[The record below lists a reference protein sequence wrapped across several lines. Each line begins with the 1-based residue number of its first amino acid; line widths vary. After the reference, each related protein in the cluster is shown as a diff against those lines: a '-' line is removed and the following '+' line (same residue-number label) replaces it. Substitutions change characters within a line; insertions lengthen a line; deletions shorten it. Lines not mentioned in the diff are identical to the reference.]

1 MSKWMESFFEG
12 VDTFFAWLSTSLKQT
27 TESYCELETADSPTV
42 LVNHDGSLLTVFHIE
57 GTTALMGAE
66 EFQALVEGLSNALHP
81 AMSRP
86 GHAIQVLFSQDKENI
101 QQHIRSIYA
110 PAEATAK
117 RLNLSLEDLFQER
130 VDYLSEYCA
139 EEKLYLVLYTRPFN
153 LPSDQLKNAA
163 KAKMKMLK
171 EKKAPPFRYTQAIYA
186 AIPELRD
193 THSAFVRSV
202 QSDLDTLNIVAR
214 VLDVH
219 EAIYAVRMSADPDFT
234 AEDWRPTLPGD
245 PIPVRELNNFEGD
258 PSDLLWPSLA
268 KQVIP
273 REAEIIDRRTVQV
286 GDKLYACAYI
296 DLFPKD
302 VRPFM
307 SLFTRILPTRIP
319 WRLSFFIESDGCN
332 SLKLKGLL
340 ASVLTF
346 SSAQNRL
353 LSDSVNL
360 LKYIQLNSDEAVVR
374 LRVVATTWAPEGDLP
389 LLRRRGSELVK
400 AIQGWGSTEVS
411 EICGDPFEGFV
422 ATMLATTTSSP
433 AVASVAPL
441 SDVIKMLPMTRPA
454 SPWKAGAILFRSP
467 DGKPWPFQPGSNMQT
482 TWIDLVYARPGS
494 GKSVLSNAQNLALC
508 MSAGITRLPRIA
520 IIDIGPSS
528 SGLISLLK
536 EALPPERRHLVSYH
550 RLRMTPEYSIN
561 PFDTQLGC
569 RYPTALERSFLVN
582 FLTLLTTPLGAPKP
596 YDGMADLAGMVVD
609 ELYKSLSDENNPAP
623 YSPGLEELIDG
634 ILDEI
639 GFVRDSKSTWWEVTD
654 ALFSAG
660 FAHEAMLAQRYAMPL
675 LADAASICRT
685 SSIEDLYEKVTT
697 PTGETLIG
705 AFSRMVS
712 SAVREYPVL
721 SRVTAFDLGESKIVS
736 LDLDEVAK
744 SGGDAADRKTSVMYM
759 LARYVLA
766 RHYYLTEEVLSD
778 IPEQYRN
785 YHADRIREIR
795 EDPKRIVYDEFHR
808 TSRSQAV
815 RDQVIIDM
823 REGRK
828 WNVQIS
834 LLSQSVDDFDSVMI
848 EFATAIY
855 IMDAGPAQTIEKTT
869 KIFGLSETAKVALR
883 TRVHGPRQG
892 GATFIVQFAT
902 KAGIS
907 VQLLTLTLG
916 PIELWAFSTTAEDA
930 AVRNQLYRHLGP
942 AEARRFL
949 ALLFPNG
956 SVTKELNER
965 LNLLEG
971 EVGVIDEENR
981 AGALGQLVQD
991 ILDAYARDP
1000 NSKSLAAVMSERVKQ
1015 RR

>member
-1 MSKWMESFFEG
+1 MSKWTESFFEG

-27 TESYCELETADSPTV
+27 TEAYCELETADSEDV
-42 LVNHDGSLLTVFHIE
+42 LVNHDGSLLTVFRIE
-57 GTTALMGAE
+57 GTTTLLGAE
-66 EFQALVEGLSNALHP
+66 EFQRLVDGLSNALHP
-81 AMSRP
+81 AMSQP
-86 GHAIQVLFSQDKENI
+86 GHAIQILFSQNKENI
-101 QQHIRSIYA
+101 KEHIRSIYA

-117 RLNLSLEDLFQER
+117 RLDLSLDDLFEER
-130 VDYLSEYCA
+130 VNYLSEYCS
-139 EEKLYLVLYTRPFN
+139 EEHLYIVLYTRPYCLSN
-153 LPSDQLKNAA
+153 DQIKAAA

-171 EKKAPPFRYTQAIYA
+171 DKKAPPFRYTQAIYA
-186 AIPELRD
+186 AMPELRD
-193 THSAFVRSV
+193 IHSAFVRSV
-202 QSDLDTLNIVAR
+202 KNDFENLNIVSQI
-214 VLDVH
+214 LEVH
-219 EAIYAVRMSADPDFT
+219 EAIRAIRLTADPDFT
-234 AEDWRPTLPGD
+234 SADWCPTLPGD
-245 PIPVRELNNFEGD
+245 KIPVRELNNFEGD
-258 PSDLLWPSLA
+258 VSDILWPSLA

-273 REAEIIDRRTVQV
+273 READIIDRRTVQV
-286 GDKLYACAYI
+286 GDKLYSCSYI

-307 SLFTRILPTRIP
+307 NLFTRILPTRIP
-319 WRLSFFIESDGCN
+319 WRISFFVESDGWN

-340 ASVLTF
+340 SSILSF
-346 SSAQNRL
+346 SSAENRL

-400 AIQGWGSTEVS
+400 AIQGWGSTDVS

-422 ATMLATTTSSP
+422 STLLATTTSSP

-441 SDVIKMLPMTRPA
+441 SDVIKMLPVTRPA
-454 SPWKAGAILFRSP
+454 SPWKSGAILFRSP
-467 DGKPWPFQPGSNMQT
+467 DGKPWPFQPGSNLQT
-482 TWIDLVYARPGS
+482 TWIDLIYARPGS

-536 EALPPERRHLVSYH
+536 EALPVESRHLVSYH

-582 FLTLLTTPLGAPKP
+582 FLTLLTTPLGAAKP

-660 FAHEAMLAQRYAMPL
+660 FVHEAMLAQRYAMPL

-705 AFSRMVS
+705 AFSRMIS

-721 SRVTAFDLGESKIVS
+721 SRVTAFDLGEAKVVS

-766 RHYYLTEEVLSD
+766 RHFYLTEEVLGD

-785 YHADRIREIR
+785 YHGERIREIR

-815 RDQVIIDM
+815 RDQVVIDM

-834 LLSQSVDDFDSVMI
+834 LLSQSVDDFDNVMI
-848 EFATAIY
+848 EFATGIY

-883 TRVHGPRQG
+883 NRVHGPRQG
-892 GATFIVQFAT
+892 GATFIAQFST
-902 KAGIS
+902 KLGVS

-930 AVRNQLYRHLGP
+930 AVRNQLYRHIGP
-942 AEARRFL
+942 SEARRFL

-956 SVTKELNER
+956 TITKELNDR
-965 LNLLEG
+965 LNALKG
-971 EVGVIDEENR
+971 ELGVVDEENR
-981 AGALGQLVQD
+981 AGVLGQLVQD
-991 ILDAYARDP
+991 ILDAYSRDP
-1000 NSKSLAAVMSERVKQ
+1000 YSKSLAAVISEKAKRF
-1015 RR
+1015 